1 MLKLAIVLILP
12 AIVVM
17 IVFKNYWMNIF
28 KNYLMNIF
36 ESNTNGM
43 SDKFQGKNDLI
54 DIQNE
59 IASVIDENWKLNKAE
74 AEVLLQYYSI
84 MQISI
89 DFKRDEYL
97 TGRKTR
103 IAKECICYMK
113 LSNLSEYY
121 NNQIN
126 LLKAKLGSMFSCQIE
141 RNNKYFFECGKKV

>member
-28 KNYLMNIF
+28 MNYWMNIF

-43 SDKFQGKNDLI
+43 SNKFQDKNDLI

-126 LLKAKLGSMFSCQIE
+126 LLKAKLGS
-141 RNNKYFFECGKKV
+141 R

>member
-43 SDKFQGKNDLI
+43 SDKFQDENDLI

-74 AEVLLQYYSI
+74 AEALLQYYSI
-84 MQISI
+84 MQISN

-97 TGRKTR
+97 TERKTR

-126 LLKAKLGSMFSCQIE
+126 LLKAKLGS
-141 RNNKYFFECGKKV
+141 R

>member
-28 KNYLMNIF
+28 KNYWMNIF
-36 ESNTNGM
+36 ESNKNGM
-43 SDKFQGKNDLI
+43 SDKFQDKNDLI

-126 LLKAKLGSMFSCQIE
+126 LLKAKLGS
-141 RNNKYFFECGKKV
+141 R

>member
-28 KNYLMNIF
+28 MNYLMNIF

-43 SDKFQGKNDLI
+43 SDKFQDKNDLI
-54 DIQNE
+54 NIQNE

-89 DFKRDEYL
+89 DFKRYEYL

-126 LLKAKLGSMFSCQIE
+126 LLKAKLGS
-141 RNNKYFFECGKKV
+141 R

>member
-28 KNYLMNIF
+28 
-36 ESNTNGM
+36 ESNTNGI
-43 SDKFQGKNDLI
+43 SDKFQDKNDLI

-126 LLKAKLGSMFSCQIE
+126 LLKAKLGS
-141 RNNKYFFECGKKV
+141 R

>member
-43 SDKFQGKNDLI
+43 SDKFQDENDLI

-84 MQISI
+84 MQISN

-97 TGRKTR
+97 TERKTR

-126 LLKAKLGSMFSCQIE
+126 LLKAKLGS
-141 RNNKYFFECGKKV
+141 R

>member
-1 MLKLAIVLILP
+1 MLKLAIVMILP

-17 IVFKNYWMNIF
+17 IVF

-43 SDKFQGKNDLI
+43 SDKFQDENDLI

-126 LLKAKLGSMFSCQIE
+126 LLKAKLVS
-141 RNNKYFFECGKKV
+141 R

>member
-1 MLKLAIVLILP
+1 MLKLAIVLIFP

-28 KNYLMNIF
+28 

-43 SDKFQGKNDLI
+43 SDKFQDKNDLI

-126 LLKAKLGSMFSCQIE
+126 LLKAKLGS
-141 RNNKYFFECGKKV
+141 R

>member
-28 KNYLMNIF
+28 KNYWMNIF

-43 SDKFQGKNDLI
+43 SDKFQDKNDLI

-126 LLKAKLGSMFSCQIE
+126 LLKAKLGS
-141 RNNKYFFECGKKV
+141 R

>member
-43 SDKFQGKNDLI
+43 SDKFQDENDLI

-126 LLKAKLGSMFSCQIE
+126 LLKAKLGS
-141 RNNKYFFECGKKV
+141 R

>member
-28 KNYLMNIF
+28 MNYLMNIF

-43 SDKFQGKNDLI
+43 SDKFQDKNDI
-54 DIQNE
+54 INIQNE

-126 LLKAKLGSMFSCQIE
+126 LLKAKLGS
-141 RNNKYFFECGKKV
+141 R

>member
-28 KNYLMNIF
+28 MNYWMNIF

-43 SDKFQGKNDLI
+43 SDKFQDKNDLI

-126 LLKAKLGSMFSCQIE
+126 LLKAKLGS
-141 RNNKYFFECGKKV
+141 R

>member
-28 KNYLMNIF
+28 KNYWMNIF

-43 SDKFQGKNDLI
+43 SDKFQDKNDLI

-103 IAKECICYMK
+103 IAKECNCYMK

-126 LLKAKLGSMFSCQIE
+126 LLKAKLGS
-141 RNNKYFFECGKKV
+141 R

>member
-28 KNYLMNIF
+28 

-43 SDKFQGKNDLI
+43 SDKFQDKNDLI

-103 IAKECICYMK
+103 TAKECICYMK

-126 LLKAKLGSMFSCQIE
+126 LLKAKLAS
-141 RNNKYFFECGKKV
+141 R

>member
-43 SDKFQGKNDLI
+43 SDKFQDENDLI

-59 IASVIDENWKLNKAE
+59 IASVIDENWKLNKA
-74 AEVLLQYYSI
+74 
-84 MQISI
+84 
-89 DFKRDEYL
+89 
-97 TGRKTR
+97 
-103 IAKECICYMK
+103 
-113 LSNLSEYY
+113 
-121 NNQIN
+121 
-126 LLKAKLGSMFSCQIE
+126 
-141 RNNKYFFECGKKV
+141 

>member
-28 KNYLMNIF
+28 

-43 SDKFQGKNDLI
+43 SDKFQDKNDLI

-126 LLKAKLGSMFSCQIE
+126 LLKAKLGS
-141 RNNKYFFECGKKV
+141 R

>member
-28 KNYLMNIF
+28 MNYWMNIF

-43 SDKFQGKNDLI
+43 SDKFQDKNDLI

-113 LSNLSEYY
+113 LNNLSEYY

-126 LLKAKLGSMFSCQIE
+126 L
-141 RNNKYFFECGKKV
+141 

>member
-28 KNYLMNIF
+28 KNYWMNIF

-43 SDKFQGKNDLI
+43 SDKFQDKNDLI

-59 IASVIDENWKLNKAE
+59 IATVIDENWKLNKAE

-126 LLKAKLGSMFSCQIE
+126 LLKAKLGS
-141 RNNKYFFECGKKV
+141 R

>member
-28 KNYLMNIF
+28 
-36 ESNTNGM
+36 ESNTNGT
-43 SDKFQGKNDLI
+43 SDKFQDKNDLI

-97 TGRKTR
+97 TGRKTQ

-126 LLKAKLGSMFSCQIE
+126 LLKAKLGS
-141 RNNKYFFECGKKV
+141 R

>member
-28 KNYLMNIF
+28 KNYWMNIF

-43 SDKFQGKNDLI
+43 SDKFQDKNDLI
-54 DIQNE
+54 NIQNE

-126 LLKAKLGSMFSCQIE
+126 LLKAKLGS
-141 RNNKYFFECGKKV
+141 R

>member
-28 KNYLMNIF
+28 MNYWMNIF

-43 SDKFQGKNDLI
+43 SDKFQDKNDLI
-54 DIQNE
+54 NIQNE

-126 LLKAKLGSMFSCQIE
+126 LLKAKLGS
-141 RNNKYFFECGKKV
+141 R

>member
-17 IVFKNYWMNIF
+17 SVFKNYW
-28 KNYLMNIF
+28 MNIF

-43 SDKFQGKNDLI
+43 SDKFQDKNDLI

-126 LLKAKLGSMFSCQIE
+126 LLKAKLGS
-141 RNNKYFFECGKKV
+141 R

>member
-1 MLKLAIVLILP
+1 
-12 AIVVM
+12 M

-28 KNYLMNIF
+28 MNYWMNIF

-43 SDKFQGKNDLI
+43 SDKFQDKNDLI

-126 LLKAKLGSMFSCQIE
+126 LLKAKLGS
-141 RNNKYFFECGKKV
+141 R

>member
-43 SDKFQGKNDLI
+43 SDKFQDKNDLI

-126 LLKAKLGSMFSCQIE
+126 LLKAKLGS
-141 RNNKYFFECGKKV
+141 R

>member
-28 KNYLMNIF
+28 

-43 SDKFQGKNDLI
+43 SDKFQDENDLI

-84 MQISI
+84 IQISI

-113 LSNLSEYY
+113 LSNLSEHY

-126 LLKAKLGSMFSCQIE
+126 LLKAKLVS
-141 RNNKYFFECGKKV
+141 R

>member
-17 IVFKNYWMNIF
+17 IVFKNY
-28 KNYLMNIF
+28 LMNIF

-43 SDKFQGKNDLI
+43 SDKFQDENDLI

-126 LLKAKLGSMFSCQIE
+126 LLKAKLGS
-141 RNNKYFFECGKKV
+141 R

>member
-28 KNYLMNIF
+28 

-43 SDKFQGKNDLI
+43 SDKFQDKNDLI

-126 LLKAKLGSMFSCQIE
+126 LLKAKLAS
-141 RNNKYFFECGKKV
+141 R

>member
-43 SDKFQGKNDLI
+43 SDKFQDENDLI

-84 MQISI
+84 MQISN

-126 LLKAKLGSMFSCQIE
+126 LLKAKLGS
-141 RNNKYFFECGKKV
+141 R

>member
-28 KNYLMNIF
+28 MNYLMNIF

-43 SDKFQGKNDLI
+43 SDKFQDKNDLI
-54 DIQNE
+54 NIQNE

-126 LLKAKLGSMFSCQIE
+126 LLKAKLGS
-141 RNNKYFFECGKKV
+141 R

>member
-43 SDKFQGKNDLI
+43 SDKFQDKNDLI

>member
-28 KNYLMNIF
+28 MNYLMNIF

-43 SDKFQGKNDLI
+43 SDKFQDKNDLI

-126 LLKAKLGSMFSCQIE
+126 LLKAKLGS
-141 RNNKYFFECGKKV
+141 R

>member
-28 KNYLMNIF
+28 

-43 SDKFQGKNDLI
+43 SDKFQDENDLI

-126 LLKAKLGSMFSCQIE
+126 LLKAKLVS
-141 RNNKYFFECGKKV
+141 R

>member
-28 KNYLMNIF
+28 MNYWMNIFMNYWMNIF

-43 SDKFQGKNDLI
+43 SDKFQDKNDLI

-126 LLKAKLGSMFSCQIE
+126 LLKAKLGS
-141 RNNKYFFECGKKV
+141 R

>member
-28 KNYLMNIF
+28 MNYWMNIF
-36 ESNTNGM
+36 ESNTNGT
-43 SDKFQGKNDLI
+43 SDKFQDKNDLI

-97 TGRKTR
+97 TGRKTQ

-126 LLKAKLGSMFSCQIE
+126 LLKAKLGS
-141 RNNKYFFECGKKV
+141 R

>member
-1 MLKLAIVLILP
+1 MLKLATVLILP

-28 KNYLMNIF
+28 MNYWMNIF

-43 SDKFQGKNDLI
+43 SDKFQDKNDLI

-126 LLKAKLGSMFSCQIE
+126 LLKAKLGS
-141 RNNKYFFECGKKV
+141 R

>member
-17 IVFKNYWMNIF
+17 IVFKNY
-28 KNYLMNIF
+28 LMNIF

-43 SDKFQGKNDLI
+43 SDKFQDENDLI

-126 LLKAKLGSMFSCQIE
+126 LLKAKLVS
-141 RNNKYFFECGKKV
+141 R

>member
-43 SDKFQGKNDLI
+43 SDKFQDENDLI

-84 MQISI
+84 MQISN

-97 TGRKTR
+97 TERKTR

-126 LLKAKLGSMFSCQIE
+126 LLKTKLGS
-141 RNNKYFFECGKKV
+141 R

>member
-17 IVFKNYWMNIF
+17 IVFKNY
-28 KNYLMNIF
+28 LMNIF

-43 SDKFQGKNDLI
+43 SDKFQDENDLI

-84 MQISI
+84 MQMSI

-126 LLKAKLGSMFSCQIE
+126 LLKAKLVS
-141 RNNKYFFECGKKV
+141 R

>member
-28 KNYLMNIF
+28 MNYLMNIF

-43 SDKFQGKNDLI
+43 SDKFQDKNDLI
-54 DIQNE
+54 NIQNE

-89 DFKRDEYL
+89 DFKRDEI
-97 TGRKTR
+97 GR
-103 IAKECICYMK
+103 A
-113 LSNLSEYY
+113 
-121 NNQIN
+121 
-126 LLKAKLGSMFSCQIE
+126 SCRE
-141 RNNKYFFECGKKV
+141 RV